1 MGARVVLV
9 AEMRWGWG
17 HAVAAMPWAPDVH
30 PEFGYLCLPAQT
42 RRRLRRTLACVVF
55 GTLAAAVLQSAH
67 DLKPRPAESQRAMAM
82 IHGEAGSGA
91 PASAPAERATQTRSL
106 EAAAGATK
114 TPCGRDER
122 TALDGKCGSH
132 QAPKMRVVRVPA
144 NRPAIAAVP
153 IGRGAAPASTAGPVA
168 AVGVPESAPEAEAA
182 VRPPAAAKK
191 PQKTAQNRRR
201 VAPAWREVRADTWSA
216 FAYERDR
223 PRGIPFSPFW

>member
-1 MGARVVLV
+1 
-9 AEMRWGWG
+9 
-17 HAVAAMPWAPDVH
+17 MPWAPDVH
-30 PEFGYLCLPAQT
+30 PEFGYLCLPART

-55 GTLAAAVLQSAH
+55 GALAAAVLQSAH
-67 DLKPRPAESQRAMAM
+67 DLKSRHAESHGAIAM

-91 PASAPAERATQTRSL
+91 PAERATRTRPL

-122 TALDGKCGSH
+122 AALDGKCGSH
-132 QAPKMRVVRVPA
+132 QAPRMRVVRVPA

-153 IGRGAAPASTAGPVA
+153 IGRGAAPASTTGPVA
-168 AVGVPESAPEAEAA
+168 SVGAPEPARDHVAPPAQAAASEPAAEAA
-182 VRPPAAAKK
+182 AWPPAAAKK

-201 VAPAWREVRADTWSA
+201 EAPAWREVRAEAWSA